1 MEIKEGVFYINGQ
14 EKNPSIIS
22 KARYALGL
30 KKEKPANQRTCSP
43 EYWNELVIALGKY
56 YKVPKDK
63 IEKAKRSKIY
73 K

>member
-1 MEIKEGVFYINGQ
+1 MENKEGIYHIKGR
-14 EKNPSIIS
+14 ELNPSIIS

-43 EYWNELVIALGKY
+43 EYWNELVTAFGKHY
-56 YKVPKDK
+56 RVPKEK
-63 IEKAKRSKIY
+63 IEKARRSKIY